1 MRHLN
6 ALWVRVRERERER
19 EREPV
24 VNLDILLDKDLVNR
38 NRGALWTISLVS
50 ELPLLWD
57 KS

>member
-6 ALWVRVRERERER
+6 ALWVRVRERER